1 MPEVFV
7 DDKNALDTSS
17 TSTEAVDGDVS
28 CDSMGGHVISQWRDV
43 FIQRDRREVD
53 LVVTKK
59 ILDGPQ
65 IPLLVVE
72 IKRDDL
78 ELSKALTQI
87 EDYMKRMVIRRVT
100 LGHLDMPVLGLLVLG
115 VFSIRMV
122 TDWDKKKEKVRHTYW
137 DRDDDGDIV
146 FVNTDSEDVN
156 KWLLAQS
163 LAYLDM

>member
-7 DDKNALDTSS
+7 DDNNAADTSS
-17 TSTEAVDGDVS
+17 TSIEAVDGDVS
-28 CDSMGGHVISQWRDV
+28 CDSMGGHVVSQWRDL

-59 ILDGPQ
+59 ISNGPQ

-78 ELSKALTQI
+78 ELSKALVQI
-87 EDYMKRMVIRRVT
+87 EDYMKRMVIRRVA
-100 LGHLDMPVLGLLVLG
+100 LGHLEMPVLGLLVLG
-115 VFSIRMV
+115 ALSIRMV
-122 TDWDKKKEKVRHTYW
+122 TDWDSKKNKVRHTYW
-137 DRDDDGDIV
+137 DRDNDGDIIYV
-146 FVNTDSEDVN
+146 GTDSEDVN

-163 LAYLDM
+163 LAYLDL